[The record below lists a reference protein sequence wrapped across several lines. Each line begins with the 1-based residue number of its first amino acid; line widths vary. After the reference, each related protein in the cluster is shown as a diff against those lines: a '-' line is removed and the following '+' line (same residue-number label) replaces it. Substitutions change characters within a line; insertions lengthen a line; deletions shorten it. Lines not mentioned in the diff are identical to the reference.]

1 MTEEMQKKYKM
12 QFIFICVLFVGI
24 LAFSFYLGGLIQCMI
39 TDIMNP
45 KYGISD
51 ILQSMKTLGIP
62 WVLIGLFALFGE
74 AALLLAVRKLLRDQE
89 GADTLGRFFQHA
101 IRHQVYGDSHF
112 ETPDEY
118 ADAAWVQPPE
128 DAYGPILGQVG
139 TDGTKLINLRC
150 DYQMRLNQHIMI
162 VGASGAGKT
171 FTFTK
176 PYAYQA
182 IKRRESIIFT
192 DPDGGLT
199 RTLSNKFRENGYIV
213 RVFNLNNLTKSDG
226 WDCMRVIM
234 DSDNKELAAQIFA
247 DTIIRNIPGAS
258 DKVQP
263 IYRDGPLSLLKAL
276 LLRVATD
283 EGEHFKERT
292 IKAAYDILQN
302 EDESFLDKIFTPE
315 IMNDDEKVALGP
327 YQSFKTASPNLRGNL
342 ITNLSTSLNL
352 LQTKAVADVLS
363 TDEID
368 LTLPGKQPC
377 AYFCQFPDSHD
388 TYKFVVSLFFSM
400 LFMMLTNYADA
411 QVDNDGR
418 LPVPVNFMLDEFPS
432 IGVIPDFDR
441 KMATIR
447 KRGMN
452 VAMIVQD
459 ITQLQNNYPT
469 TWTTLQSN
477 CSTFLAL
484 GINDQYTADMVTKRI
499 GETTVKVETQQHMAY
514 EGLFRLDNRYS
525 TGEGKR
531 ALLQFDELFK
541 LDKDDCLI
549 LLQYHN
555 PIFAHKYPHILHPE
569 SKGIAPYDI
578 SKRPNITDRTA
589 RDAEHMAEEEKV
601 GAYLQAHPLSEVD
614 RSYKWM
620 FGEGE
625 EEEGSKKKRKEKKSA
640 HKKNKNPDESQVE
653 QDLPEEL
660 SEPEE
665 TSSEN
670 PSEFERVPFNEFV
683 NSEDPPAIA
692 YPEVDP
698 ETGEVIGDVP
708 WDAAET
714 APGGPEIAFNEE
726 PENDATWGAKAHQE
740 AAEAAESEEA
750 RAAAWEEVKAKY
762 TPPAPPLKHTEHRE
776 ADHNQVANNEMKR
789 PEPPRKPQPEQKA
802 DLRSETDAKPA
813 EQPEPQA
820 VGIFE
825 QLCGKQKVTIDRT
838 TQKTEEKPKRNASI
852 SGFSARYGGPE
863 NSKKPDARE
872 RSARKREANESAYGV
887 DIPADADVV
896 QVNATIIDPTAPKE
910 KKRKTI
916 STSGM
921 YNGSGKQSG
930 GMIPPSKR
938 KN

>member
-1 MTEEMQKKYKM
+1 MTEEMRKKYKM
-12 QFIFICVLFVGI
+12 QTIFICVLFVGI
-24 LAFSFYLGGLIQCMI
+24 LVFSFYLGGLIQCMI
-39 TDIMNP
+39 ADIMHP
-45 KYGISD
+45 KYSIPD
-51 ILQSMKTLGIP
+51 VVKSMKTLGIP
-62 WVLIGLFALFGE
+62 WALIGLFALFGE
-74 AALLLAVRKLLRDQE
+74 AALLLAVRKLLKEQE

-171 FTFTK
+171 YTFTK

-283 EGEHFKERT
+283 ESGYFEDRT

-315 IMNDDEKVALGP
+315 IMTDNEKVALGP

-499 GETTVKVETQQHMAY
+499 GETTVKVETQQHAAY
-514 EGLFRLDNRYS
+514 EGLLQLDNRYN

-549 LLQYHN
+549 LLQFLCLGS
-555 PIFAHKYPHILHPE
+555 PASE
-569 SKGIAPYDI
+569 GIPY
-578 SKRPNITDRTA
+578 
-589 RDAEHMAEEEKV
+589 
-601 GAYLQAHPLSEVD
+601 
-614 RSYKWM
+614 SY
-620 FGEGE
+620 
-625 EEEGSKKKRKEKKSA
+625 S
-640 HKKNKNPDESQVE
+640 
-653 QDLPEEL
+653 
-660 SEPEE
+660 
-665 TSSEN
+665 
-670 PSEFERVPFNEFV
+670 
-683 NSEDPPAIA
+683 
-692 YPEVDP
+692 
-698 ETGEVIGDVP
+698 
-708 WDAAET
+708 
-714 APGGPEIAFNEE
+714 
-726 PENDATWGAKAHQE
+726 
-740 AAEAAESEEA
+740 
-750 RAAAWEEVKAKY
+750 
-762 TPPAPPLKHTEHRE
+762 
-776 ADHNQVANNEMKR
+776 
-789 PEPPRKPQPEQKA
+789 
-802 DLRSETDAKPA
+802 
-813 EQPEPQA
+813 
-820 VGIFE
+820 
-825 QLCGKQKVTIDRT
+825 
-838 TQKTEEKPKRNASI
+838 
-852 SGFSARYGGPE
+852 
-863 NSKKPDARE
+863 
-872 RSARKREANESAYGV
+872 
-887 DIPADADVV
+887 
-896 QVNATIIDPTAPKE
+896 
-910 KKRKTI
+910 
-916 STSGM
+916 
-921 YNGSGKQSG
+921 
-930 GMIPPSKR
+930 
-938 KN
+938 